1 MIISKIELQNFRSY
15 DQLSL
20 EFEKKM
26 NIILGKNGVGK
37 TNLVEAI
44 HYLSLARSFRTHDDK
59 LLIKKNEPFAKIKAW
74 IEQDDFTKEV
84 EILISGAGKKIM
96 INHKQ
101 IQKISQLSSIINV
114 IVFEPKDV
122 LIFDDTPKVRR
133 KFLDIALSKHF
144 PHYMEDLYRYE
155 YLLKERND
163 LLKGP
168 SIDKTHLMVLTKQL
182 VEASYPIIVARSKY
196 LDMINQVIAKIITA
210 IKGESFKLQLKYAPY
225 IHVKMNFIEE
235 ATALFTQTVE
245 SDIRR
250 KMTQVGIHRED
261 FVIMYQDR
269 AIASFGS
276 QGENRLAALALKL
289 SPYFL
294 IEDKEARPIIVLD
307 DVLSELDEATQRRLI
322 QFLEKMH
329 QVFVTSTHYPLPTPN
344 AYDVDNSHIT
354 RRTH

>member
-1 MIISKIELQNFRSY
+1 
-15 DQLSL
+15 
-20 EFEKKM
+20 
-26 NIILGKNGVGK
+26 
-37 TNLVEAI
+37 
-44 HYLSLARSFRTHDDK
+44 
-59 LLIKKNEPFAKIKAW
+59 
-74 IEQDDFTKEV
+74 
-84 EILISGAGKKIM
+84 
-96 INHKQ
+96 
-101 IQKISQLSSIINV
+101 
-114 IVFEPKDV
+114 
-122 LIFDDTPKVRR
+122 
-133 KFLDIALSKHF
+133 
-144 PHYMEDLYRYE
+144 
-155 YLLKERND
+155 
-163 LLKGP
+163 
-168 SIDKTHLMVLTKQL
+168 MVLTKQL

>member
-1 MIISKIELQNFRSY
+1 
-15 DQLSL
+15 
-20 EFEKKM
+20 
-26 NIILGKNGVGK
+26 
-37 TNLVEAI
+37 
-44 HYLSLARSFRTHDDK
+44 
-59 LLIKKNEPFAKIKAW
+59 
-74 IEQDDFTKEV
+74 
-84 EILISGAGKKIM
+84 
-96 INHKQ
+96 
-101 IQKISQLSSIINV
+101 
-114 IVFEPKDV
+114 V

-163 LLKGP
+163 LLKGS

>member
-1 MIISKIELQNFRSY
+1 MIITKIELQNFRSY
-15 DQLSL
+15 DHLSL
-20 EFEKKM
+20 EFQQKM
-26 NIILGKNGVGK
+26 NVILGKNGMGK

-74 IEQDDFTKEV
+74 IEQDGFTKEV
-84 EILISGAGKKIM
+84 EILISTAGKKIM
-96 INHKQ
+96 VNHKQ

-114 IVFEPKDV
+114 IVFEPRDV
-122 LIFDDTPKVRR
+122 MIFDDAPKVRR

-155 YLLKERND
+155 YLLRERND
-163 LLKGP
+163 LLKSS
-168 SIDKTHLMVLTKQL
+168 SIDKTHLMVITKQL
-182 VEASYPIIVARSKY
+182 VEASYPIVVARAKY
-196 LDMINQVIAKIITA
+196 LDMINQVIAKIITS
-210 IKGESFKLQLKYAPY
+210 IKGESFKLQLQYAPY
-225 IHVKMNFIEE
+225 VDGKANFIEE
-235 ATALFTQTVE
+235 ATALFTHTLE

-261 FVIMYQDR
+261 FVIIYEER

-294 IEDKEARPIIVLD
+294 IEDKDARPIIVLD
-307 DVLSELDEATQRRLI
+307 DVLSELDEATQLRLI

-329 QVFVTSTHYPLPTPN
+329 QVFVTSTHYPLPIPN
-344 AYDVDNSHIT
+344 AYDVDNSHII

>member
-15 DQLSL
+15 DHLSL

-163 LLKGP
+163 LLKGS